1 MPKLSASPF
10 SDLSESDD
18 PESAILETIPVDGKK
33 QHQSHRS
40 NNIIKKTRTLNKNFD
55 TNTTELTHQK
65 ISSKLRKK
73 QVKRMLPGNFC
84 CSKKCSCL
92 TFVTVYIS
100 LDALFNL
107 FFVTFSDK
115 ITKNLHETL
124 ITPNITKSFNK
135 FPTFQN
141 FNIKTSTYDVWV
153 TSLARDAFLFLVMI
167 TVAIKHRLVYRFIRF
182 VHKKYISAFICLA
195 MYSYAMLKMLFHSDQ
210 AFINERPPD
219 NTSMIMFIWNII
231 SAFLFFIAWYMLSL
245 LKLRVDYQKTD
256 VDGGDIGDNE
266 EGEEDIFLE
275 TLKETKKKRS
285 SLLRLFKYS
294 GQDWHFIL
302 CGTVFLIAG
311 AICKKLNYHLIDVF
325 NSY

>member
-1 MPKLSASPF
+1 MPKFSTSSF

-18 PESAILETIPVDGKK
+18 PESAILETGPVDSKK

-40 NNIIKKTRTLNKNFD
+40 NNILKKTRILNTNFD
-55 TNTTELTHQK
+55 GNPQITRQK
-65 ISSKLRKK
+65 IRTDSRKK
-73 QVKRMLPGNFC
+73 HVKRMLFC
-84 CSKKCSCL
+84 CSKKCGCL
-92 TFVTVYIS
+92 TFAAIYIS

-107 FFVTFSDK
+107 FFVTFSAK

-124 ITPNITKSFNK
+124 ITPNITKSFNNI
-135 FPTFQN
+135 PTFQN

-153 TSLARDAFLFLVMI
+153 TSLARDVFLFLI
-167 TVAIKHRLVYRFIRF
+167 ISTVAIKHRLVYSFIRF
-182 VHKKYISAFICLA
+182 VHKKYISAFFCLA

-210 AFINERPPD
+210 AFIDQRPPD
-219 NTSMIMFIWNII
+219 NTSMLMFIWNII

-245 LKLRVDYQKTD
+245 LKLKEAYQKTD

-294 GQDWHFIL
+294 GPDWHFIL
-302 CGTVFLIAG
+302 IGTIFLIAG
-311 AICKKLNYHLIDVF
+311 SICKKL
-325 NSY
+325 